1 MAGIVAFGA
10 HVPRYRLDRGRILK
24 AVGWA
29 QPATAARARGQKAV
43 ANHDE
48 DAITVA
54 VAAAR
59 NAGTSGPEAG
69 VGSLYLASTTAPYAE
84 RQNSAIVAEALGL
97 GDTVRSTDV
106 TGSARAGTA
115 ALLAALGDVAAG
127 RAGRALVCG
136 GEVRRARPGSVEEHA
151 FGDAGAAVCVGQEEG
166 LAELV
171 GSHSVSCDFPDRVRG
186 AGKPLGRSWEERWV
200 RDEGLLGLLPEAVS
214 AYLKRCGLEPG
225 AFSKVVLPVTSRRD
239 AARVARALGFSAEAL
254 VDPLGE
260 RVGDTGAAH
269 PVLLLCRALEEA
281 EPGEEIL
288 VVGFGSGVD
297 VLHFRATEAVRS
309 FRPGRTVEDLLE
321 GGKDLSSYEKYVAFR
336 ELLAVETGM
345 RGEFEPETPMS
356 VLWRHRRTI
365 LRLVGSRCRRC
376 GTPQFP
382 PQRVCA
388 NGGCRAVD
396 EMEPYPFADR
406 RCLVFSYTADLL
418 AWSPNPPLIYGIVDF
433 EGGGR
438 MMMEFTDCDLEDL
451 AVGLPVDLVFRRKYH
466 DRQRGIHTYFWK
478 CVPAAP

>member
-29 QPATAARARGQKAV
+29 RPATAARARGQKAV
-43 ANHDE
+43 AAHDE
-48 DAITVA
+48 DAITLA

-59 NAGTSGPEAG
+59 NAGVCGPEAG
-69 VGSLYLASTTAPYAE
+69 VGCLYLASTGLPYAE
-84 RQNSAIVAEALGL
+84 RQNSAIAAEALGL
-97 GDTVRSTDV
+97 GDAVRSADV

-127 RAGRALVCG
+127 RSARALACA
-136 GEVRRARPGSVEEHA
+136 GEVRRARPGSVEEHV
-151 FGDAGAAVCVGQEEG
+151 FGDGGAAVCVGAEEG

-186 AGKPLGRSWEERWV
+186 SDRPLGRSWEERWV
-200 RDEGLLGLLPEAVS
+200 RDEGLLGLLPGAVS
-214 AYLKRCGLEPG
+214 AYLEQCGREAE
-225 AFSKVVLPVTSRRD
+225 AFSKVVVPVPSRRVG
-239 AARVARALGFSAEAL
+239 ARVARALGFSAEAL
-254 VDPLGE
+254 VDPLAD

-269 PVLLLCRALEEA
+269 PLLLLCRALEGA
-281 EPGEEIL
+281 GPGEEIL

-297 VLHFRATEAVRS
+297 VLHFRTTQAVRS
-309 FRPGRTVEDLLE
+309 FRPRRTVDELVERGRDL
-321 GGKDLSSYEKYVAFR
+321 GSYEKYAAFR
-336 ELLAVETGM
+336 ELLAVEAGP
-345 RGEFEPETPMS
+345 RGEFEAETPMS

-365 LRLVGSRCRRC
+365 LGLVGTRCRRC

-396 EMEPYPFADR
+396 EMEPYPFPDR
-406 RCLVFSYTADLL
+406 ACRVFSYTADLL
-418 AWSPNPPLIYGIVDF
+418 AWSPDPPLIYGIVDF

-438 MMMEFTDCDLEDL
+438 MMLEFTDCDLEDL
-451 AVGLPVDLVFRRKYH
+451 AVGLPVEPMLRRKYH
-466 DRQRGIHTYFWK
+466 DRERGIHTYFWK

>member
-48 DAITVA
+48 DAITAA

-59 NAGTSGPEAG
+59 NAGAFGPGAG
-69 VGSLYLASTTAPYAE
+69 VGSLYLASTSAPYAE
-84 RQNSAIVAEALGL
+84 RQNSAIAAEALGL
-97 GDTVRSTDV
+97 GDAMRSADV
-106 TGSARAGTA
+106 TGSARAGTT
-115 ALLAALGDVAAG
+115 ALLAALADVTSG
-127 RAGRALVCG
+127 RAGRALVCA
-136 GEVRRARPGSVEEHA
+136 GEVRRARPGSVEEHLL
-151 FGDAGAAVCVGQEEG
+151 GDGGAAVCVGAEG
-166 LAELV
+166 ALAELV

-186 AGKPLGRSWEERWV
+186 SDRPLGRSWEERWV
-200 RDEGLLGLLPEAVS
+200 RDEGLLGLLPGAVS
-214 AYLKRCGLEPG
+214 AYLERCGLEPG
-225 AFSKVVLPVTSRRD
+225 VFSKVVLPVASLRD
-239 AARVARALGFSAEAL
+239 AARVARALGLSVEVL
-254 VDPLGE
+254 VDPLAH
-260 RVGDTGAAH
+260 RVGHTGAAH
-269 PVLLLCRALEEA
+269 PLLLLCRALEEA

-288 VVGFGSGVD
+288 LVGFGSGVD
-297 VLHFRATEAVRS
+297 VLHFRATDAVRS
-309 FRPGRTVEDLLE
+309 FRPRRTVGELLKM
-321 GGKDLSSYEKYVAFR
+321 GKDLGSYEKYAAFR
-336 ELLAVETGM
+336 DLLAVETGM

-356 VLWRHRRTI
+356 VVWRHRRTI
-365 LRLVGSRCRRC
+365 LGLVGSRCRRC

-388 NGGCRAVD
+388 NGACRAVD
-396 EMEPYPFADR
+396 EMEPHPFADR
-406 RCLVFSYTADLL
+406 PCRVFSYTADLL
-418 AWSPNPPLIYGIVDF
+418 AWSPNPPLIYGVVDF

-438 MMMEFTDCDLEDL
+438 MMVEFTDCDLEDL

-478 CVPAAP
+478 CVPAAS

>member
-10 HVPRYRLDRGRILK
+10 HVPRYRLDRGRILR

-29 QPATAARARGQKAV
+29 QPATAARARGRKAV

-59 NAGTSGPEAG
+59 NAGAFGPEAG
-69 VGSLYLASTTAPYAE
+69 VGSYYLASTSLPYAE
-84 RQNSAIVAEALGL
+84 RQNSAIAAEALGL
-97 GDTVRSTDV
+97 GDGVRSADL
-106 TGSARAGTA
+106 TGSARAGTT
-115 ALLAALGDVAAG
+115 ALLAALGEVAGG
-127 RAGRALVCG
+127 RTGRALVCA

-151 FGDAGAAVCVGQEEG
+151 FGDAGAAVCVGEEG
-166 LAELV
+166 VLAELV

-214 AYLKRCGLEPG
+214 AYLGRCGLEPG
-225 AFSKVVLPVTSRRD
+225 AFSKVVLPVASGRD
-239 AARVARALGFSAEAL
+239 AARVARALGISPEAP

-260 RVGDTGAAH
+260 AVGDTGAAH
-269 PVLLLCRALEEA
+269 PLLLLCRALEEA
-281 EPGEEIL
+281 EPGDEVL

-297 VLHFRATEAVRS
+297 VLHLRATDAVRS
-309 FRPGRTVEDLLE
+309 FRPRRTVDELLKMGRDL
-321 GGKDLSSYEKYVAFR
+321 GSYERYAAFR

-345 RGEFEPETPMS
+345 RGELQAETPMS
-356 VLWRHRRTI
+356 VLWRHRRTV
-365 LRLVGSRCRRC
+365 LGLVGSRCRRC

-388 NGGCRAVD
+388 NAGCRAVD
-396 EMEPYPFADR
+396 EMEPYPFADQSCR
-406 RCLVFSYTADLL
+406 VFSYTADLL
-418 AWSPNPPLIYGIVDF
+418 AWSPDPPLIYGIVDF
-433 EGGGR
+433 DGGGR
-438 MMMEFTDCDLEDL
+438 MMMELTDCGLEDL
-451 AVGLPVDLVFRRKYH
+451 EVGQRAELVFRRKYH
-466 DRQRGIHTYFWK
+466 DRERGIYTYFWK
-478 CVPAAP
+478 CVPAGP